1 MNKYIILIFIFLSE
15 ISLFNSYIYYRPMSK
30 SSIDFGQDVCY
41 YQDISD
47 NSKLMY
53 VKGCPIDTS
62 CKHVE
67 VDTETTV
74 NEEYLIRTCQ
84 PRASSFSKRG
94 FNEDCDPG
102 LYECDSSL
110 YECKPNGNGKCSYIS
125 TTPGDGGTSCASL
138 IFQSVNG
145 GTQSCVPQTES
156 SSIGNL
162 CYKKTNTEEIVYS
175 HYTNEN
181 GSKICKKL
189 NLEQTGPNTGIY
201 QIKTKELVAGL
212 YSIPDGEYVDDT
224 SDGTTTS
231 NDYCQNGFSLY
242 FFGNGKQILTSDSR
256 MFKQC
261 VTVLDFYSFTESGS
275 STTSYLIK
283 YKINNGDEHIYD
295 TSKLSNDSPTEY
307 KNKQNQ
313 EIKDYLTWPRI
324 ELLKNMIEE
333 YKAQN
338 RPSNKYLKWKY
349 LHQNPKY
356 YLLYKDQPEVLDYLI
371 QNNGYSDYIP
381 EGISD
386 QTPNGDNTQPTT
398 DEAGAEPTET
408 NDTTT
413 EEPSKQSSCF
423 LNIQYLIILLFL
435 FLF

>member
-67 VDTETTV
+67 VDTETTG
-74 NEEYLIRTCQ
+74 NEEYVIHTCQ
-84 PRASSFSKRG
+84 PHASSFSKKG
-94 FNEDCDPG
+94 LNEDCDPG
-102 LYECDSSL
+102 LYECDSGS
-110 YECKPNGNGKCSYIS
+110 YECKTNGNGKCSYKIDPPTVTPCQS
-125 TTPGDGGTSCASL
+125 QIEKTTNTNPTR
-138 IFQSVNG
+138 V
-145 GTQSCVPQTES
+145 CVEQPES
-156 SSIGNL
+156 SSVGNF
-162 CYKKTNTEEIVYS
+162 CFKKTNTEEINYY
-175 HYTNEN
+175 H
-181 GSKICKKL
+181 GSTLCKKL
-189 NLEQTGPNTGIY
+189 NLELTGTDTGKY
-201 QIKTKELVAGL
+201 QIQTKELVTGL
-212 YSIPDGEYVDDT
+212 YSIPDGEYVNDLDDSSQYT
-224 SDGTTTS
+224 DTS
-231 NDYCQNGFSLY
+231 NDYCQSGFSLY
-242 FFGNGKQILTSDSR
+242 FFGNGKQILDTDTQ

-261 VTVLDFYSFTESGS
+261 VTVVDLKSEGS
-275 STTSYLIK
+275 DYLVK
-283 YKINNGDEHIYD
+283 YKINNGAEHIYD
-295 TSKLSNDSPTEY
+295 TSKLPYSSTDY
-307 KNKQNQ
+307 KTRQNE
-313 EIKDYLTWPRI
+313 EIKDYLIWPKM
-324 ELLKNMIEE
+324 ELLKYMIEE

-338 RPSNKYLKWKY
+338 ERSNKYKKWEY

-371 QNNGYSDYIP
+371 QNVNGYSDYIP
-381 EGISD
+381 EGLSD
-386 QTPNGDNTQPTT
+386 QTPNGDTTQPTT
-398 DEAGAEPTET
+398 DGSEPTET

-435 FLF
+435 FFL